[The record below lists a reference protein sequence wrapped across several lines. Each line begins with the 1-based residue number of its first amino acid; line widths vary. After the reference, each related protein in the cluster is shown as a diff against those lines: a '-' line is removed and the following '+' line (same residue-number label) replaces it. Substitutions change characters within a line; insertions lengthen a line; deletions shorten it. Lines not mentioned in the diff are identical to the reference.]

1 MEIDVIFIE
10 ADAFFIET
18 DVFFMELDVF
28 FMKVGSKMIDSS
40 VFFTGSSVSSIDFQA
55 NSLIGSAS
63 G

>member
-40 VFFTGSSVSSIDFQA
+40 VFFTGSSPAGLPDA
-55 NSLIGSAS
+55 R
-63 G
+63 